1 MINKVVLIGHLGK
14 DPEVRTLESGAT
26 CAKFSVA
33 TSEAYK
39 DKNGEWQNITEWH
52 NIILWRD
59 LAERSERQLKKGS
72 LVYIEGKLTSR
83 SYQDQDGNTK
93 YITEVRGNT
102 FRSLDKRENSNNN
115 GSNQP
120 TDKYANTNASSQ
132 QQSPITN
139 DDAADDLPF

>member
-26 CAKFSVA
+26 YAKFSVA

-39 DKNGEWQNITEWH
+39 DKTGEWQNVTEWH
-52 NIILWRD
+52 NIILWRE
-59 LAERSERQLKKGS
+59 LAERSERQLRKGS

-83 SYQDQDGNTK
+83 SYQDQEGNTK

-102 FRSLDKRENSNNN
+102 FRSLDKKESSNT
-115 GSNQP
+115 SNTGQA
-120 TDKYANTNASSQ
+120 TSMASN
-132 QQSPITN
+132 PAPKTAITN